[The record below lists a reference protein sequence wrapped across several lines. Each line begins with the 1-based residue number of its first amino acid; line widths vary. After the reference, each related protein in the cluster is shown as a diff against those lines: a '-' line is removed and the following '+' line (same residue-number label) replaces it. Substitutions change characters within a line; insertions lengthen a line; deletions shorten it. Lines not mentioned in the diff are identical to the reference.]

1 MSGKNIK
8 LGDKKINKSTLYKS
22 KTIFNDIDD
31 NDVNKILISKKES
44 YCRKSSFKYFI
55 GYSDNDDI
63 KPLCVKLPQMID
75 YVKHFDG
82 NMTMSFKIID
92 SKLLKK
98 YTKIWK
104 KN

>member
-8 LGDKKINKSTLYKS
+8 LGDKKINKSKFYKS
-22 KTIFNDIDD
+22 KTILNDIDD
-31 NDVNKILISKKES
+31 NDVNKILISKKEP

-63 KPLCVKLPQMID
+63 KPLCIKLPQMID

-92 SKLLKK
+92 S
-98 YTKIWK
+98 
-104 KN
+104 